1 MQDVRSELKGDYRDL
16 CAALLQDQ
24 ATQDAELLNYSI
36 GGLGTN
42 EAALIHILVSR
53 TPQVGR
59 LVSRQAN
66 SHSHERMSVRTLRDG
81 RGAGSACTCMYVT
94 DGSPPANMF

>member
-36 GGLGTN
+36 DGLGTN

-53 TPQVGR
+53 TPQVG
-59 LVSRQAN
+59 N
-66 SHSHERMSVRTLRDG
+66 
-81 RGAGSACTCMYVT
+81 
-94 DGSPPANMF
+94 